1 MSSHCAQRARRLG
14 RAARAEVPAF
24 TREREQVLVRAG
36 VAADAGE
43 AMLQHAAGE
52 KLVSDLGDDGAE
64 SGMRAPGPRSAEHT
78 PTDRAACHRSVAR
91 RDVLTHH
98 PRGAG
103 LVVSHDRVKFL
114 TS

>member
-1 MSSHCAQRARRLG
+1 M
-14 RAARAEVPAF
+14 
-24 TREREQVLVRAG
+24 RAG

-52 KLVSDLGDDGAE
+52 KLVSDLGAAGAA

-78 PTDRAACHRSVAR
+78 PTDRAACHRSAAR
-91 RDVLTHH
+91 RDVLTQH

-103 LVVSHDRVKFL
+103 LVVSHDGAFMDAVCTNILHVEAKSSESYKGNYSQFV
-114 TS
+114 TQCQ